1 MIQYALK
8 QEFSIK
14 GRGIHSGIA
23 CDVLVKPGLSNK
35 GYTLVRQDLRDQP
48 SMTLHPALVSETD
61 RCTTLSDGDATVH
74 TAEHLLSALFG
85 LGILDAEIHCS
96 AAELPILDGSAK
108 PWVEAILHA
117 GLEEVGPMQGFA
129 LQSAIR
135 VEDPK
140 TGAWAEA
147 IPAAMPHYQV
157 HLSHD
162 PEAVGPNSI
171 RYSHGESYA
180 QKIAPARTFTL
191 ASHLLPLIDRG
202 LLQGA
207 EEGSGIVVL
216 DRQLSGDEW
225 RALEAFIEQP
235 LVPAEVLGALPMTPF
250 NMPAEPAAHKMLDL
264 LGDLALIGRPVAAEI
279 RIFKPGHRIN
289 TLLAQ
294 VIMEQ
299 IKSANPV
306 PFFDPNADALMD
318 ATKIMSIL
326 PHRPPFLL
334 VDRILHLSQTD
345 VWGSK
350 AVTMNEPFFMGHFP
364 GTPIMPGVLQLE
376 AMAQVGGILALSTVE
391 DPENYLTYFLKM
403 DEVKFKGKV
412 GPGDTL
418 YFHLTLEQ
426 PIRRGIVVMR
436 GQAYVGQK
444 LVTEGLLTALITK
457 DK

>member
-1 MIQYALK
+1 LIQYALR

-23 CDVLVKPGLSNK
+23 CEVLVKPGLSNK
-35 GYTLVRQDLRDQP
+35 GYTLVRQDLKDHP

-61 RCTTLSDGDATVH
+61 RCTTLSDGAATVH

-108 PWVEAILHA
+108 PWVEAILKA
-117 GLEEVGPMQGFA
+117 GLEEVGPMKGFA
-129 LQSAIR
+129 LQSTIR
-135 VEDPK
+135 VEDPE

-147 IPAAMPHYQV
+147 IPAAMPQYQV

-162 PEAVGPNSI
+162 PEAVGPNSF
-171 RYSHGESYA
+171 RYNHSESYA

-191 ASHLLPLIDRG
+191 ASHLLPLINRG

-207 EEGSGIVVL
+207 EEGSGVVVL
-216 DRQLSGDEW
+216 DRQLSSDE
-225 RALEAFIEQP
+225 RQALEAFTKHNIAPNET
-235 LVPAEVLGALPMTPF
+235 LGALPLTPF
-250 NMPAEPAAHKMLDL
+250 KMPAEPAAHKMLDL

-294 VIMEQ
+294 VIMDQ

-350 AVTMNEPFFMGHFP
+350 AVTMNEPFFVGHFP
-364 GTPIMPGVLQLE
+364 GAPIMPGVLQLE
-376 AMAQVGGILALSTVE
+376 AMAQAGGILALSTVE

-403 DEVKFKGKV
+403 DEVKFKSKV
-412 GPGDTL
+412 VPGDTL

-436 GQAYVGQK
+436 GQAFVGQK
-444 LVTEGLLTALITK
+444 LVAEGVLTAMITK